1 MNYYIEEIQTSEGVQ
16 KTAGVKARDD
26 ADCIFKECGLEE
38 LLVENSSKG
47 RGGNFVIRLISHATV
62 NAAWKRTL
70 EKLNSGDKVF
80 VQFPCIEHSIFLSN
94 TLKKLTERGVEIVL
108 LIHDLELLRI
118 SKRKESPM
126 SRLNVGRGVT
136 AYPVSSSTQSRPAL
150 RFLGLRFSTARCF
163 ASHKLRAY
171 K

>member
-94 TLKKLTERGVEIVL
+94 TLK
-108 LIHDLELLRI
+108 
-118 SKRKESPM
+118 
-126 SRLNVGRGVT
+126 N
-136 AYPVSSSTQSRPAL
+136 
-150 RFLGLRFSTARCF
+150 
-163 ASHKLRAY
+163 
-171 K
+171 

>member
-108 LIHDLELLRI
+108 LIHDLELLQAT
-118 SKRKESPM
+118 
-126 SRLNVGRGVT
+126 GAG
-136 AYPVSSSTQSRPAL
+136 
-150 RFLGLRFSTARCF
+150 
-163 ASHKLRAY
+163 
-171 K
+171 

>member
-118 SKRKESPM
+118 SKRKDVSLAKRV
-126 SRLNVGRGVT
+126 RLRIEEKNT
-136 AYPVSSSTQSRPAL
+136 FIMCDEDYCA
-150 RFLGLRFSTARCF
+150 
-163 ASHKLRAY
+163 
-171 K
+171 